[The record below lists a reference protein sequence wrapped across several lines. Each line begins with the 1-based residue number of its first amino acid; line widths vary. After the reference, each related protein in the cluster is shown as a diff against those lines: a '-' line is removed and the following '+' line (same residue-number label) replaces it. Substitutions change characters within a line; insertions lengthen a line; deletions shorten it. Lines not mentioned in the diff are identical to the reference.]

1 MHMIVSHEVTGK
13 NNPCCTRVLQA
24 ITEGKT
30 LIFSQVFRFIFK
42 QSMLL
47 TFNTFKVRG
56 LFFFFFLSVGACACN
71 PFLHPWALHTCFCS
85 EPDKT
90 SSRTMF

>member
-1 MHMIVSHEVTGK
+1 MFDHLFLFKLIVYIVQSHAMHMIVSHEVTGK

-30 LIFSQVFRFIFK
+30 QIFSQVFSFIFK

-56 LFFFFFLSVGACACN
+56 TFFFFFICRSMCV
-71 PFLHPWALHTCFCS
+71 
-85 EPDKT
+85 
-90 SSRTMF
+90 